1 MTTKNHT
8 KLRQLYQELDDIFT
22 DSEAWVLFRWSAF
35 LETFGWALLLVG
47 ILFQI
52 MKWPGEEWLLPVG
65 GSLHGTFVLGYMF
78 IVFFAHRSFTPKW
91 SMARMCL
98 AELISI
104 VPFGALMFEM
114 WMARQRKMATSQ
126 S

>member
-1 MTTKNHT
+1 MHRQIK
-8 KLRQLYQELDDIFT
+8 KWWDIISRQLNEIFT
-22 DSEAWVLFRWSAF
+22 DSEAWFLFKWAAF
-35 LETFGWALLLVG
+35 LETIGWALLLVG

-78 IVFFAHRSFTPKW
+78 IVFFAHRSFSPKW
-91 SMARMCL
+91 SAGRMIF

-104 VPFGALMFEM
+104 VPFGALVFELF
-114 WMARQRKMATSQ
+114 MARTRNRAR
-126 S
+126 